1 MPRLIRRRP
10 LAERVKAFLNPLDL
24 LLWLSEEFD
33 SSDWE
38 QWQKTWST
46 AIGIALNIVYLI
58 ARANTGSRSRRRG
71 DDVFGDDESY
81 TSFTA
86 WLVNSGLS
94 SRYIEDSSIDPA
106 QATFIVHTLSLLSCL
121 NAAYTFYRR
130 RHYRLFETSVD
141 AVPSTP
147 SAHRVRVDSS
157 PLSSSPLRFLQSMLA
172 TDNAETRSHPDATR
186 DVWEL
191 AVWDPT
197 PLSLRLFCLF
207 SPGHILV
214 YWLFLPTAVTDP
226 RPSTT
231 VVTTIVL
238 SAVLST
244 QLMLLQWNFSQQS
257 KDSTVVHKEVLNEY
271 DTKFVHPRT
280 RPLMRDVGTQYSSS
294 RTPASAKGDSVDTY
308 TPSIIISRGFQTHPN
323 PNYMK
328 HIDPDAPRATPSSRG
343 YNTNIFTP
351 TLQNPTPQFRDI
363 SSPIKPA
370 TAIRQSQFK
379 QPNGG
384 PRTGDGG
391 NLGVYSHA
399 YSPLRKS
406 ASTEFG
412 GENRYRDRSLS
423 PVKAE
428 GSPLKRSSLATQGM
442 ASSFR
447 QQRGYVQGNAVRRE
461 HRR

>member
-1 MPRLIRRRP
+1 M
-10 LAERVKAFLNPLDL
+10 
-24 LLWLSEEFD
+24 
-33 SSDWE
+33 
-38 QWQKTWST
+38 
-46 AIGIALNIVYLI
+46 
-58 ARANTGSRSRRRG
+58 
-71 DDVFGDDESY
+71 
-81 TSFTA
+81 
-86 WLVNSGLS
+86 
-94 SRYIEDSSIDPA
+94 
-106 QATFIVHTLSLLSCL
+106 QATFIVHALSLLSIV

-157 PLSSSPLRFLQSMLA
+157 PLSSSPLRFLQSVLA
-172 TDNAETRSHPDATR
+172 ADNAESRSHPDATR

-238 SAVLST
+238 AALLST
-244 QLMLLQWNFSQQS
+244 QLMLLQWNFSQLS

-280 RPLMRDVGTQYSSS
+280 RPLMRDVATQYSSAGTS
-294 RTPASAKGDSVDTY
+294 IDADADSVDTY
-308 TPSIIISRGFQTHPN
+308 TPSVVINRGFHTRPN
-323 PNYMK
+323 PNYVK
-328 HIDPDAPRATPSSRG
+328 HVDPDAPRATPSQG
-343 YNTNIFTP
+343 YTNGFTP
-351 TLQNPTPQFRDI
+351 TLQTPAFSRDM
-363 SSPIKPA
+363 SSPMRPA
-370 TAIRQSQFK
+370 TAIRKPQFK
-379 QPNGG
+379 PNGG
-384 PRTGDGG
+384 ISRTGDGG

-406 ASTEFG
+406 ASTDFADSK
-412 GENRYRDRSLS
+412 YRDRNHS
-423 PVKAE
+423 PTKGE
-428 GSPLKRSSLATQGM
+428 GSPLKRSSLAPGPL
-442 ASSFR
+442 SG
-447 QQRGYVQGNAVRRE
+447 QQKGHHLESGVVRRE
-461 HRR
+461 YRG